1 MQCLWHR
8 RDLRLADNRGVAAA
22 TDAGETCGIFVFDPG
37 ILAHA
42 GRPRIGYLLDA
53 LEALRS
59 AYRERGSDLLLAAG
73 DPRERVPEI
82 ASELSADRV
91 VWCRDYTGL
100 SSARDRAVDLELDE
114 RGIGGR
120 SVHDAVRFPPG
131 SITTTDGEPYQVFT
145 YYGRKWHEREAEPP
159 ADTPTAGDLLDASAV
174 AETVDRLAELTEKTT
189 AARDATEGSST
200 TEHSAERSSTN
211 EDSTAESSTTERSM
225 DESPETT
232 TRPHTKAL
240 DPWPRTVPSVA
251 DLGVDPPEADVPDAG
266 TGPARER
273 LETFCA
279 GPIYRYATDR
289 DYPARGGT
297 SRLSADLSFGTIGIR
312 EVYDAT
318 DAAAADATG
327 DDERESVRTFQDQL
341 AWREFYTQVLWNRP
355 ETVTENYQSFSRP
368 IEWRDDPEGLAAWK
382 AGETGYPI
390 VDAGMHQLR
399 AEAYMHNR
407 LRMIVASFLTKDL
420 LIDWR
425 AGYDWFRRRLVD
437 HDTANDV
444 GGWQW
449 AASTGTDAQPFF
461 RVFNPMTQG
470 ERYDPDATYIRR
482 YVPALRDVPSDLI
495 HRWDEL
501 DEAERSREAPDY
513 PAPIVDHASRRER
526 AIATFERA
534 RGGG

>member
-8 RDLRLADNRGVAAA
+8 RDLRLADNRGLAAA

-37 ILAHA
+37 VLAHA
-42 GRPRIGYLLDA
+42 GRPRLAYLLDA

-73 DPRERVPEI
+73 DPEERIPEI

-100 SSARDRAVDLELDE
+100 ARERDRAVDLALEE
-114 RGIGGR
+114 RGIGRR
-120 SVHDAVRFPPG
+120 SVHDAVRCPPG
-131 SITTTDGEPYQVFT
+131 SITTTDGDPYQVFT
-145 YYGRKWHEREAEPP
+145 YYGRKWHERAGEQP
-159 ADTPTAGDLLDASAV
+159 ARTPTSGDLLDAIEI
-174 AETVDRLAELTEKTT
+174 AETVDRLAETIDV
-189 AARDATEGSST
+189 RVPTEGT
-200 TEHSAERSSTN
+200 TTGEPERSRAENPNATPN
-211 EDSTAESSTTERSM
+211 PHSTAI
-225 DESPETT
+225 
-232 TRPHTKAL
+232 
-240 DPWPRTVPSVA
+240 DPWPRAVPSFA
-251 DLGVDPPEADVPDAG
+251 DLGLDPPAADVPEAG
-266 TGPARER
+266 TGAARER
-273 LETFCA
+273 LEEFCD

-289 DYPARGGT
+289 EYPARAGT

-318 DAAAADATG
+318 QAAAADATG

-341 AWREFYTQVLWNRP
+341 AWREFYAQVLWNRP
-355 ETVTENYQSFSRP
+355 ETVTENYQSFSQP

-390 VDAGMHQLR
+390 VDAGMRQLR

-425 AGYDWFRRRLVD
+425 AGYDWFRERLVD

-461 RVFNPMTQG
+461 RVFNPTTQG
-470 ERYDPDATYIRR
+470 ERYDPDAEYIHR
-482 YVPALRDVPSDLI
+482 YVPELRDVSPDVI

-501 DEAERSREAPDY
+501 DDAERSREAPDY
-513 PAPIVDHASRRER
+513 PAPIVAHASRREL
-526 AIATFERA
+526 AIETFERA
-534 RGGG
+534 RGGS